1 MKKYAYHRLVLS
13 SGKVVRGPVVVTLD
27 ARSHIIEWHPLQCEE
42 PMVEWVGGEFK
53 AELCFSG
60 Q

>member
-1 MKKYAYHRLVLS
+1 MKKYGYHRLRLS
-13 SGKVVRGPVVVTLD
+13 SGEVVRGPLVITQD
-27 ARSHIIEWHPLQCEE
+27 ARSHLVEWHLLQGEE